1 MDELASLQEST
12 PQSFSRSSFGADRRF
27 NVIVRFRQNTFRGRT
42 TRNIP
47 ELELG
52 ISDSIPLTEYFPFR
66 ALTPFCDRFHAAA
79 SFPSLLLAPL
89 GKVAVGQRKCYLLF
103 REGKILS
110 CAPGQNQN
118 GGWL

>member
-1 MDELASLQEST
+1 MNTLAIADHIPYNSII
-12 PQSFSRSSFGADRRF
+12 ADRSRGDTSNSSDGVVPRTGRGVF
-27 NVIVRFRQNTFRGRT
+27 GLPSGSHPRSNRGR
-42 TRNIP
+42 
-47 ELELG
+47 
-52 ISDSIPLTEYFPFR
+52 LTKGDVFRFR

-89 GKVAVGQRKCYLLF
+89 GKFAVGQRKCYLHF